1 MWSSMSVTIL
11 SADAICQKEGSGV
24 SCVGRP
30 WSYTSL
36 GHGVLSPL
44 SGARQ
49 LPRGS
54 LWIDLVTVDPLG
66 ACGFAPHVL
75 LKDLLSTQHE
85 ARHRVCEEC
94 RGQWT
99 E

>member
-1 MWSSMSVTIL
+1 MVEHECHDLVGGCHL
-11 SADAICQKEGSGV
+11 SEGRVGV